1 MSATLYW
8 HRPSVARDERERLNG
23 HRACAVWFTGLSGA
37 GKSTLAHA
45 LERRL
50 HEAGCRTFTFD
61 GDNVRHGLCSDLG
74 FSADDRH
81 ENARRVG
88 ELLRLF
94 VEAGVITLAA
104 FVSPYRADRARLAD
118 RIGRENFFE
127 IYCRCSLEICEARD
141 TKGIYRR
148 ARRGEIPEFTGIS
161 APYEAP
167 LAADLT
173 LDTGTEPLD
182 ACAERVIALLRSR
195 GVLDA
200 EGSPTG

>member
-1 MSATLYW
+1 MNATLYW
-8 HRPSVARDERERLNG
+8 HRPTVARDERERLNG

-45 LERRL
+45 VERRL
-50 HEAGCRTFTFD
+50 YETGCRTFTFD

-74 FSADDRH
+74 FSAGDRH

-88 ELLRLF
+88 EMLRLF
-94 VEAGVITLAA
+94 IEAGVITLAA

-127 IYCRCSLEICEARD
+127 VYCCCSLEICEARD

-148 ARRGEIPEFTGIS
+148 ARSGEIPEFTGIS
-161 APYEAP
+161 APYEPP
-167 LAADLT
+167 LTPDLT
-173 LDTGTEPLD
+173 LDTGSEPLD
-182 ACAERVIALLRSR
+182 ACVERVFALLRGR
-195 GVLDA
+195 GVLDLERSA
-200 EGSPTG
+200 TD

>member
-8 HRPSVARDERERLNG
+8 HRPLIARDERERLIG
-23 HRACAVWFTGLSGA
+23 HRACAVLFTGLSGA

-50 HEAGCRTFTFD
+50 HEAGCRTFTLD

-148 ARRGEIPEFTGIS
+148 ARSGEIPEFTGIS

-182 ACAERVIALLRSR
+182 ACVERVIALLRSR

-200 EGSPTG
+200 ERSPTG